1 MKNKI
6 TIILVFIALL
16 TTGKVNA
23 ESYGGHYSW
32 TEDHHILLSYISNNK
47 QSLLSYLIGAYD
59 KSKSY
64 RSEIE
69 RVFMTEGV
77 PTELIALAAI
87 ESNFSPNAVSHAG
100 AVGMWQ
106 FMPNTGSEIGL
117 EINSKIDE
125 RRNWKKSTVAA
136 ARYLKHLAEDHFD
149 NNYEL
154 AILAYNAGLG
164 NVKRAIRKTRQRIH
178 GSLYKTVVLFIKNQE
193 NTYLKLFQ
201 QFIYSVI
208 LTKETKHNL
217 LKKTNFRIDFLFFIA
232 IIFMQF
238 NEAYFTQRN
247 SIDDLH

>member
-6 TIILVFIALL
+6 TIILVFLAFF
-16 TTGKVNA
+16 TVGKVNA

-47 QSLLSYLIGAYD
+47 ESLLSYLINAYD

-64 RSEIE
+64 RNEIE

-106 FMPNTGSEIGL
+106 FMPETGEEIGL
-117 EINSKIDE
+117 KINSRVDE

-164 NVKRAIRKTRQRIH
+164 NVKRAIKKNKTTDPWILIQDNSSFYKESREYLPKVVSAIH
-178 GSLYKTVVLFIKNQE
+178 IFNYIDERNKTQLAQK
-193 NTYLKLFQ
+193 
-201 QFIYSVI
+201 
-208 LTKETKHNL
+208 
-217 LKKTNFRIDFLFFIA
+217 D
-232 IIFMQF
+232 
-238 NEAYFTQRN
+238 
-247 SIDDLH
+247 